1 MKNILYTIAILIL
14 AASCEDVIN
23 PELIEVDPVVVV
35 DAWVNNKDE
44 PQNIFLTRTQP
55 YFENVFP
62 EKIPNATVY
71 IEDNEGNRFDFI
83 ENDSAY
89 TWEPINGETFGVTG
103 RQYLLSIE
111 VDGERFVSATEMGR
125 APVID
130 SIKFSYEEADNFIKT
145 ANYVGEF
152 LATDFEGIGDTY
164 WIQAS
169 KNGEFLS
176 KPGEINV
183 AYDAGFS
190 RGGNID
196 GLVFIQPIQNAV
208 NPFDEDPENDNEF
221 IPPYLVGDELYV
233 EIISISEPAFFFL
246 NEIII
251 QTDRAG
257 GFAALFA
264 QPLANVSTNI
274 FPADEN
280 SKASVLG
287 FFNVGAVTTRRQ
299 VLTQEIA
306 ELAQKEA
313 AEE

>member
-1 MKNILYTIAILIL
+1 MKNILYIITILIL

-23 PELIEVDPVVVV
+23 PDLPDADPVLVV
-35 DAWVNNKDE
+35 DAWVNNKNE
-44 PQNIFLTRTQP
+44 PQNIFITRTQP

-62 EKIPNATVY
+62 NKVDNATVY
-71 IEDNEGNRFDFI
+71 IEDSEGNRFDFI

-89 TWEPINGETFGVTG
+89 TWEPVNGEVFGVSG
-103 RQYLLSIE
+103 RQYALSVE
-111 VDGERFVSATEMGR
+111 VNGERYVSATQMGR
-125 APVID
+125 APEID
-130 SIKFSYEEADNFIKT
+130 SIKFSYEEADDFIPVDY
-145 ANYVGEF
+145 YVGEF
-152 LATDFEGIGDTY
+152 VATDFEGEGDTY
-164 WIQAS
+164 WIRAF
-169 KNGEFLS
+169 KNGQFLS

-196 GLVFIQPIQNAV
+196 GLVFIQPIQNGV

-221 IPPYLVGDELYV
+221 LPPYLVDDELYI

-246 NEIII
+246 NEVII

-257 GFAALFA
+257 GFGALFA

-274 FPADEN
+274 VPANEN
-280 SKASVLG
+280 STEQVLG
-287 FFNVGAVTTRRQ
+287 FFNVGAVSTRRQ
-299 VLTQEIA
+299 ILTEEIA
-306 ELAQKEA
+306 RLAQQEA